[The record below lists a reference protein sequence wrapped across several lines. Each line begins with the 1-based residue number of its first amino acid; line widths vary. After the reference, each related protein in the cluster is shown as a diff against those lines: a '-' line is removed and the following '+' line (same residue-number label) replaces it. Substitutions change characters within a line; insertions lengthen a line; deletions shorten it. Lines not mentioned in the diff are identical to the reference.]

1 MADVTENQGGGNKRS
16 LHKSQPRKQVRVDLT
31 PMVDL
36 AFLLI
41 SFFMLSTVMGKPR
54 AMELNQPKSGE
65 PIDVADCQVLNI
77 LIDKNDKVYSYD
89 GLNVQDMQC
98 TSFNGNDGIRQ
109 VILSKARNIK
119 AECGNYTSGKPREI
133 ICLIKLLPGASYKSM
148 VDILDEMDI
157 TSTKTYTLQD
167 PLDEEIRQVGEK
179 QLLAEN

>member
-16 LHKSQPRKQVRVDLT
+16 LHKCQPRKQVRVDLT

-65 PIDVADCQVLNI
+65 PMDVADCQVLNI

-89 GLNVQDMQC
+89 GLNVQDMQR

-148 VDILDEMDI
+148 VDILDEMNICNIGRYAVVDI
-157 TSTKTYTLQD
+157 TPMEVDMLKET
-167 PLDEEIRQVGEK
+167 PL
-179 QLLAEN
+179 